1 MSLKVFGYF
10 LNSQDKKTSVEI
22 NDFIQ
27 QILKNQFMKAFI
39 LGGAEI
45 SKEKIEEYD
54 KLKLK
59 TNIKIFEVIN
69 DFNLA
74 I

>member
-1 MSLKVFGYF
+1 
-10 LNSQDKKTSVEI
+10 
-22 NDFIQ
+22 
-27 QILKNQFMKAFI
+27 MKAFI